1 MYRKS
6 FMSLVLVVSVLGVGM
21 LFAPL
26 GTSAQTPGAKILS
39 IEGETSTYH
48 VEDKTGKLIEVE
60 VPSSSSAAVLTNPPG
75 TANPSPQA
83 GQGRGTVSARVMAVD
98 TQSNKVKVVTQ
109 AGQTIH
115 LEMATQGL
123 QIGDQFT
130 LVVP

>member
-1 MYRKS
+1 
-6 FMSLVLVVSVLGVGM
+6 MSLVLIVSVLGVGM

-26 GTSAQTPGAKILS
+26 GTSAQTSPRAKILS
-39 IEGETSTYH
+39 IEGETTTYH

-60 VPSSSSAAVLTNPPG
+60 VPSGSTADVLTKPPSS
-75 TANPSPQA
+75 TNPSSQVGQA
-83 GQGRGTVSARVMAVD
+83 QRKVSASVVAVD

-115 LEMATQGL
+115 LEMATQDL
-123 QIGDQFT
+123 QIGDQLT